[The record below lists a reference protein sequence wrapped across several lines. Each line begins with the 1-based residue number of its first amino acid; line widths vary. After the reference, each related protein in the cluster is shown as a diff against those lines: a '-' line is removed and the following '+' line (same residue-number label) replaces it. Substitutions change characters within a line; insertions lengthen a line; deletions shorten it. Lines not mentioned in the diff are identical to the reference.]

1 MEPLSSNDLI
11 VELWDRARKTR
22 SGRAAHNLLAG
33 RQHPLSQT
41 VIAILAGHG
50 LGEHDSPG
58 EATLLLLRGRV
69 RFTTASGSCDLTE
82 GDFLPIP
89 AARHSV
95 EATEDAVLLLSVVM
109 RDDVTSGEHK

>member
-1 MEPLSSNDLI
+1 MEPLSLDALI
-11 VELWDRARKTR
+11 TELFDRAREAH

-33 RQHPLSQT
+33 REHPLSQT

-58 EATLLLLRGRV
+58 EATLQLLRGRV
-69 RFTTASGSCDLTE
+69 RFTAGADSCELAA

-89 AARHSV
+89 PERHAV
-95 EATEDAVLLLSVVM
+95 DATEDSVLLLSVV
-109 RDDVTSGEHK
+109 K

>member
-1 MEPLSSNDLI
+1 MDPTSLD
-11 VELWDRARKTR
+11 ELVAELFDRARQSP

-33 RQHPLSQT
+33 REHPLSQT

-58 EATLLLLRGRV
+58 EATVQVLRGRV
-69 RFTTASGSCDLTE
+69 RFTAGSDSCELAA

-89 AARHSV
+89 PERHSV
-95 EATEDAVLLLSVVM
+95 AADEDSVLLLTVVKG
-109 RDDVTSGEHK
+109 SG